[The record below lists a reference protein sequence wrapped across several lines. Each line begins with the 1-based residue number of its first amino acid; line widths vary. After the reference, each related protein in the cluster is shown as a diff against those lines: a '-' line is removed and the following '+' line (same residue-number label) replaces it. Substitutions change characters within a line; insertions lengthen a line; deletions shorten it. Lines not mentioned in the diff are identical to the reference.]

1 MQVISGK
8 FFRKWSIGK
17 WHIPSANFQRSVH
30 VLLCIHFLNSNGWV
44 DLMQFW
50 RPLEHWVSLLRNE
63 EAIFFEEVV
72 RGTILLKSQAATW
85 ISSLNHASR
94 YEDFKLNEGERSIAV
109 NERLIWQPT
118 WGSQYHQC
126 GVTVEILVFIEQLTR
141 QLLCVVLTSSV
152 VTSNLH
158 ETTL

>member
-1 MQVISGK
+1 
-8 FFRKWSIGK
+8 
-17 WHIPSANFQRSVH
+17 
-30 VLLCIHFLNSNGWV
+30 
-44 DLMQFW
+44 MQFW

-63 EAIFFEEVV
+63 QAIFFEEKADIRVIIRV
-72 RGTILLKSQAATW
+72 TILLKSQAATW

-141 QLLCVVLTSSV
+141 QLLCVVLTLSV
-152 VTSNLH
+152 GYLRQISI
-158 ETTL
+158 

>member
-1 MQVISGK
+1 
-8 FFRKWSIGK
+8 
-17 WHIPSANFQRSVH
+17 
-30 VLLCIHFLNSNGWV
+30 
-44 DLMQFW
+44 MQFW

-85 ISSLNHASR
+85 ISSLNHASV
-94 YEDFKLNEGERSIAV
+94 YVDFKLNEGVRSIAV

-126 GVTVEILVFIEQLTR
+126 GVTVEILVLIGQLTR

-158 ETTL
+158 ETTLCCFEKITGARRKFRIVTRKPKPYLVHPLT